1 MGWIVEWSRR
11 KTGAKSHI
19 TCNDDCQNLGFGYEC
34 SGELFRILSRR
45 GPRSDLYLKRFMDC
59 IAKEEGWKQEALQKI
74 VQVKEGGGLE

>member
-1 MGWIVEWSRR
+1 
-11 KTGAKSHI
+11 
-19 TCNDDCQNLGFGYEC
+19 LGFGYEC